1 MGWNDGKSTTKST
14 VPDSANDRGRPVQY
28 ISNERRN
35 RNKPSMWCVFLMC
48 SCSAC
53 PTKADYIQSL
63 LQDRSVPE
71 HVRTWPTCSEMCT
84 AGSAKRERS
93 RRAERPFESSEW
105 DEETA
110 GIDSGAADK
119 KAGGAGDEQVAERVE
134 RNSVSGAIT
143 VLINQTLGGQ
153 RGFVSTLELELASLG
168 FCMICRHVPSL
179 TLRVGKRAM
188 RHQKAGLNNS
198 SRVPALR
205 PSAIRG
211 QYVKEA
217 MLSKHHKRIDCRSA
231 SRVNCGKKFDEP
243 IAGFPGSCSLRQ
255 LEFGR
260 NFDQPIV
267 SIQWQRSLQ
276 KLTFN
281 GLFNQLVEG
290 ISWPSDL
297 RELGLGLS
305 FTRPIEDV
313 AWPKSLRVMRFGPC
327 LNQPIQQ
334 VKWPSLVNFEL
345 DVDFNH
351 PILQVEWPE
360 SLQQLTFGYSFDQA
374 IDHVT
379 WPTTLLE
386 ELEFGDMFN
395 KEIENVSW
403 PAGLRQLTFVSTF
416 NQPIERVTR
425 PACLEVLIFG
435 DDFNKPIEGAQWPS
449 SLKKFTLGLKFEQP
463 IANVPWPQA
472 FEHLHLENISYDF
485 SVEDMPWL
493 PSLRYV
499 TMGEDTVFKSIAA
512 FRQDSGNG
520 SEASRATLGAAAG
533 GDNLSESVE

>member
-1 MGWNDGKSTTKST
+1 PTR
-14 VPDSANDRGRPVQY
+14 DSDRRRLLQY
-28 ISNERRN
+28 IRDRKKVRN
-35 RNKPSMWCVFLMC
+35 QPPTWECLAATMFDDV
-48 SCSAC
+48 
-53 PTKADYIQSL
+53 TKADYIQSL

-71 HVRTWPTCSEMCT
+71 YVRTWPTCSEMCT

-93 RRAERPFESSEW
+93 RRAERPVESSEG
-105 DEETA
+105 DEEAA

-119 KAGGAGDEQVAERVE
+119 KAGGADDEQVAERVE
-134 RNSVSGAIT
+134 RNPVFGAIT

-153 RGFVSTLELELASLG
+153 KGFVSTLELQLVALR

-231 SRVNCGKKFDEP
+231 SRIKFGKKFDEP
-243 IAGFPGSCSLRQ
+243 IAGVPWPCTLRQ
-255 LEFGR
+255 LEFDR
-260 NFDQPIV
+260 RFDQAIV
-267 SIQWQRSLQ
+267 SVQWPRSLQ

-281 GLFNQLVEG
+281 GLFNQPVEG

-297 RELGLGLS
+297 RELDLGLS
-305 FTRPIEDV
+305 FNLPIEDV

-327 LNQPIQQ
+327 FNQPIER
-334 VKWPSLVNFEL
+334 VKWPPLVKFEL

-360 SLQQLTFGYSFDQA
+360 SLQRLTFGYSFDQE
-374 IDHVT
+374 IDNVK
-379 WPTTLLE
+379 WPSLLE
-386 ELEFGDMFN
+386 ELEFGSLFN
-395 KEIENVSW
+395 KRIDNVSW
-403 PAGLRQLTFVSTF
+403 PAGLKQLTFACKF
-416 NQPIERVTR
+416 NQPIERVTW

-435 DDFNKPIEGAQWPS
+435 DDFNKPIEGAKWPA

-463 IANVPWPQA
+463 IANVSWPQA

-485 SVEDMPWL
+485 SVEEMLWL
-493 PSLRYV
+493 PALRYV

-512 FRQDSGNG
+512 IRQDSWSG
-520 SEASRATLGAAAG
+520 SEASWATLGAAAA
-533 GDNLSESVE
+533 GDDL

>member
-1 MGWNDGKSTTKST
+1 SSST
-14 VPDSANDRGRPVQY
+14 VADSANDRGRLVQY
-28 ISNERRN
+28 ISNERKN
-35 RNKPSMWCVFLMC
+35 RNKPSTWECLAATMFDDV
-48 SCSAC
+48 
-53 PTKADYIQSL
+53 TKADYIQSL

-93 RRAERPFESSEW
+93 RRAERPFESSEG
-105 DEETA
+105 DEEAA
-110 GIDSGAADK
+110 GIDSGAAGK
-119 KAGGAGDEQVAERVE
+119 KAGGADDEQVVERVE
-134 RNSVSGAIT
+134 RNPVFGATT

-153 RGFVSTLELELASLG
+153 KGFVSTLELQLVALG
-168 FCMICRHVPSL
+168 FCVICRHVPSL
-179 TLRVGKRAM
+179 TLSVGKRAM
-188 RHQKAGLNNS
+188 RHQKAGLNSS
-198 SRVPALR
+198 SRVPARR

-211 QYVKEA
+211 QYVKGA
-217 MLSKHHKRIDCRSA
+217 MLSKHHKCIDCRSV
-231 SRVNCGKKFDEP
+231 SRINFGKKFDEP
-243 IAGFPGSCSLRQ
+243 IADFPWPCSLQQ

-260 NFDQPIV
+260 RFDQPIASV
-267 SIQWQRSLQ
+267 EWPRSLQ

-281 GLFNQLVEG
+281 GLFNQPVEG

-297 RELGLGLS
+297 RELDLGLS
-305 FTRPIEDV
+305 FNRPIEDF

-327 LNQPIQQ
+327 LNQPIEQ
-334 VKWPSLVNFEL
+334 VKWPPLVKFEL

-360 SLQQLTFGYSFDQA
+360 SLEQLTFGYSFDQE

-379 WPTTLLE
+379 WPSLLE

-403 PAGLRQLTFVSTF
+403 PAGLKQLTFASKL
-416 NQPIERVTR
+416 NQPIERVTW

-435 DDFNKPIEGAQWPS
+435 DDFNQIEGAKWPS

-463 IANVPWPQA
+463 IANVSWPQA

-485 SVEDMPWL
+485 SVEDMLWL
-493 PSLRYV
+493 PSLHYV
-499 TMGEDTVFKSIAA
+499 TMGDDTVFKSIAA
-512 FRQDSGNG
+512 IRQDSGNG
-520 SEASRATLGAAAG
+520 SEASWATMGAAAA
-533 GDNLSESVE
+533 GDNLSESVQ